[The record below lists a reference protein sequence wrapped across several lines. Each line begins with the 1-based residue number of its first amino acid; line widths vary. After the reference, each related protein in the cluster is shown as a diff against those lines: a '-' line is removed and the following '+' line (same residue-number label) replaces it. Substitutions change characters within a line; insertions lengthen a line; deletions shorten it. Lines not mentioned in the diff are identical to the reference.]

1 MGRLA
6 AYFCFRAGS
15 LTLLFYPAVPAVNLP
30 PRDPDECPAKR
41 FDNPAGDVLHC
52 RVNSLSSSRQVYVFD
67 LDGVL
72 YLGDTPIPYAAEA
85 VERLRD
91 AGRQVY
97 FLTNN
102 SGRTRADYQQKLAE
116 VNGLDVP
123 ESSIF
128 TSAYATALYLKQ
140 LGAAGRSVFVIGE
153 PGLAAELAASGGLVP
168 ITEPDSADI
177 HDIDYVVVGID
188 RKFTYDK
195 LRFAHAAITRGHAQ
209 FIATNRDSTFP
220 METGEIPGGGSLVA
234 ALAAATGREPI
245 TIGKPE
251 THAYEAILADA
262 KTTAAD
268 SVMVGDRLDTDIAVG
283 RRSGAYTVLVLT
295 GVTSPDKANSAPP
308 EWRPDR
314 IIGDLREL
322 D

>member
-1 MGRLA
+1 M
-6 AYFCFRAGS
+6 
-15 LTLLFYPAVPAVNLP
+15 V
-30 PRDPDECPAKR
+30 
-41 FDNPAGDVLHC
+41 HW
-52 RVNSLSSSRQVYVFD
+52 RVNSLFVPPRSVYIFD

-72 YLGDTPIPYAAEA
+72 YLGDTAIPYAADA
-85 VERLRD
+85 VRRLQG
-91 AGRQVY
+91 AGKQIY

-102 SGRTRADYQQKLAE
+102 SGKTRAEYRKKLAD

-123 ESSIF
+123 ESAIF

-140 LGAAGRSVFVIGE
+140 RGAAGRSVFVIGE
-153 PGLAAELAASGGLVP
+153 PGLAAELSASGGLIP
-168 ITEPDSADI
+168 MTEPDSAEV

-188 RKFTYDK
+188 RQFTYDK

-209 FIATNRDSTFP
+209 FIATNRDATFP
-220 METGEIPGGGSLVA
+220 MEAGEIPGGGSLVA
-234 ALAAATGREPI
+234 SLATATGREPV

-251 THAYEAILADA
+251 THAYEAILDA
-262 KTTAAD
+262 AGITAAD

-283 RRSGAYTVLVLT
+283 RRAGAGTVLVLT
-295 GVTSPDKANSAPP
+295 GVTSEEKAQAAPP

>member
-1 MGRLA
+1 M
-6 AYFCFRAGS
+6 
-15 LTLLFYPAVPAVNLP
+15 
-30 PRDPDECPAKR
+30 
-41 FDNPAGDVLHC
+41 FDNPAADMLHC
-52 RVNSLSSSRQVYVFD
+52 RVNPTSPPNSLQNRQVYVFD

-72 YLGDTPIPYAAEA
+72 YLGDTPIAHAADA
-85 VERLRD
+85 VTRLRA
-91 AGRQVY
+91 AGKQVY

-102 SGRTRADYQQKLAE
+102 SGRTRADYRKKLAD

-123 ESSIF
+123 ESAIF

-140 LGAAGRSVFVIGE
+140 RAAAGRSAFIIGE
-153 PGLAAELAASGGLVP
+153 PGLAAELSASGGLVTV
-168 ITEPDSADI
+168 TEPDSVDPN
-177 HDIDYVVVGID
+177 DIDYVVVGID

-209 FIATNRDSTFP
+209 FVATNRDSTFP

-234 ALAAATGREPI
+234 SLATATGREPV

-251 THAYEAILADA
+251 THAYEAILEAA
-262 KTTAAD
+262 HVTAAE
-268 SVMVGDRLDTDIAVG
+268 SVMIGDRLDTDIAVG
-283 RRSGAYTVLVLT
+283 LRSGAYTVLVLT
-295 GVTSPDKANSAPP
+295 GVTSPDQARSAPP
-308 EWRPDR
+308 EWRPNQ

>member
-1 MGRLA
+1 MFLLRNCFTLA
-6 AYFCFRAGS
+6 FLPSTARPK
-15 LTLLFYPAVPAVNLP
+15 LF
-30 PRDPDECPAKR
+30 DTQ
-41 FDNPAGDVLHC
+41 AGDMLHC
-52 RVNSLSSSRQVYVFD
+52 RVSSFVPSRLVYVFD

-72 YLGDTPIPYAAEA
+72 YLGDTPIAYAAEA
-85 VERLRD
+85 INRLRD
-91 AGRQVY
+91 AGKHIY

-102 SGRTRADYQQKLAE
+102 SGKTRADYKQKLAD
-116 VNGLDVP
+116 VNGLDIP
-123 ESSIF
+123 ESTIF

-140 LGAAGRSVFVIGE
+140 RGAAGRSVFVIGE
-153 PGLAAELAASGGLVP
+153 PGLAAELQMSGGLVP
-168 ITEPDSADI
+168 VTQPDSVDF

-188 RKFTYDK
+188 RQFTYDK

-209 FIATNRDSTFP
+209 FVATNRDATFP

-234 ALAAATGREPI
+234 ALATATGREPV
-245 TIGKPE
+245 TIGKPQ
-251 THAYEAILADA
+251 THAYEAILEAA

-283 RRSGAYTVLVLT
+283 RSAGAATVLVLT
-295 GVTSPDKANSAPP
+295 GVTSPDQAHSAPP

>member
-1 MGRLA
+1 M
-6 AYFCFRAGS
+6 FD
-15 LTLLFYPAVPAVNLP
+15 NP
-30 PRDPDECPAKR
+30 PRDM
-41 FDNPAGDVLHC
+41 LHWH
-52 RVNSLSSSRQVYVFD
+52 VTSTSLPSLSLSSLSLPSRSVYVFD

-72 YLGDTPIPYAAEA
+72 YLGDTPIAHAAEA
-85 VERLRD
+85 VTRLRM
-91 AGRQVY
+91 AGKLVY

-102 SGRTRADYQQKLAE
+102 SGRTRADYRHKLAE

-123 ESSIF
+123 EETIF

-140 LGAAGRSVFVIGE
+140 RGAAGRSVFVIGE
-153 PGLAAELAASGGLVP
+153 PGLAAELSASGGLVP
-168 ITEPDSADI
+168 ITQPNSVDPG
-177 HDIDYVVVGID
+177 DIDYVVVGID
-188 RKFTYDK
+188 RQFTYDK

-234 ALAAATGREPI
+234 ALATATGREPI

-262 KTTAAD
+262 KVTASD

-283 RRSGAYTVLVLT
+283 NRSGAYTVLVLT
-295 GVTSPDKANSAPP
+295 GVTSSEQAHSAPP
-308 EWRPDR
+308 EWRPDQ

>member
-1 MGRLA
+1 M
-6 AYFCFRAGS
+6 
-15 LTLLFYPAVPAVNLP
+15 
-30 PRDPDECPAKR
+30 
-41 FDNPAGDVLHC
+41 LHC
-52 RVNSLSSSRQVYVFD
+52 RVNLNSSLSLPDRQVYVFD

-72 YLGDTPIPYAAEA
+72 YLGDTAIPYAADA
-85 VERLRD
+85 VSRLLENGKR
-91 AGRQVY
+91 VY

-102 SGRTRADYQQKLAE
+102 SGKTRADYRQKLAD
-116 VNGLDVP
+116 VNGLDIP
-123 ESSIF
+123 ESTIF
-128 TSAYATALYLKQ
+128 TSAYATALYLKHRA
-140 LGAAGRSVFVIGE
+140 AAGRSVFVIGE
-153 PGLAAELAASGGLVP
+153 PGLAAELAASGGLIP
-168 ITEPDSADI
+168 ITEPDSVDV

-195 LRFAHAAITRGHAQ
+195 LRFAHAAIMRGHAQ

-234 ALAAATGREPI
+234 ALATATGREPV

-262 KTTAAD
+262 QTTAAD

-295 GVTSPDKANSAPP
+295 GVTPPDRASAAPP

>member
-1 MGRLA
+1 M
-6 AYFCFRAGS
+6 
-15 LTLLFYPAVPAVNLP
+15 V
-30 PRDPDECPAKR
+30 
-41 FDNPAGDVLHC
+41 HC
-52 RVNSLSSSRQVYVFD
+52 RVNNIFVPARSVYVFD

-72 YLGDTPIPYAAEA
+72 YLGDTAIPHAAEA
-85 VERLRD
+85 VKRL
-91 AGRQVY
+91 GESGKQIY

-102 SGRTRADYQQKLAE
+102 SGKTRADYHKKLAD

-123 ESSIF
+123 ESAIF

-140 LGAAGRSVFVIGE
+140 RGAAGRSVFVIGE
-153 PGLAAELAASGGLVP
+153 SGLAAELSASGGLVA
-168 ITEPDSADI
+168 ITEPDSVDI

-188 RKFTYDK
+188 KQFTYDK

-209 FIATNRDSTFP
+209 FIATNRDATFP

-234 ALAAATGREPI
+234 ALVMATGREPT

-262 KTTAAD
+262 QVTAAD

-283 RRSGAYTVLVLT
+283 RRAGAGTVLVLT
-295 GVTSPDKANSAPP
+295 GVTSAEKASAAPP

-314 IIGDLREL
+314 IIGDLRDL
-322 D
+322 N

>member
-1 MGRLA
+1 M
-6 AYFCFRAGS
+6 
-15 LTLLFYPAVPAVNLP
+15 
-30 PRDPDECPAKR
+30 
-41 FDNPAGDVLHC
+41 LHC
-52 RVNSLSSSRQVYVFD
+52 RVHSIFQSDRQVYVFD

-72 YLGDTPIPYAAEA
+72 YLGDTAIPGAADA
-85 VERLRD
+85 VRRLQK
-91 AGRQVY
+91 AGKSVY

-102 SGRTRADYQQKLAE
+102 SGRTRADYVEKLRA
-116 VNGLDVP
+116 VNGLDISEASV
-123 ESSIF
+123 F
-128 TSAYATALYLKQ
+128 TSAYASALYLKQ
-140 LGAAGRSVFVIGE
+140 RGAAGRSVFVIGE
-153 PGLAAELAASGGLVP
+153 PGLASELSVSGGLVP
-168 ITEPDSADI
+168 ITEPDSVDI

-234 ALAAATGREPI
+234 SLAAATGREPV

-251 THAYEAILADA
+251 THAYEAILAA
-262 KTTAAD
+262 AQVSAAD
-268 SVMVGDRLDTDIAVG
+268 SVMIGDRLDTDIAVG
-283 RRSGAYTVLVLT
+283 RRAGAYTILVLT
-295 GVTSPDKANSAPP
+295 GVTSPEQAQDAPP

-322 D
+322 G

>member
-1 MGRLA
+1 M
-6 AYFCFRAGS
+6 
-15 LTLLFYPAVPAVNLP
+15 V
-30 PRDPDECPAKR
+30 
-41 FDNPAGDVLHC
+41 HC
-52 RVNSLSSSRQVYVFD
+52 RVKSLFVPARSVYVFD

-72 YLGDTPIPYAAEA
+72 YLGDTEIPYAAEA
-85 VERLRD
+85 VRRLQS

-102 SGRTRADYQQKLAE
+102 SGKTRADYRKKLLD

-123 ESSIF
+123 ENAIF

-140 LGAAGRSVFVIGE
+140 QGAAGRSVFVIGE
-153 PGLAAELAASGGLVP
+153 PGLAAELSASGGLVP
-168 ITEPDSADI
+168 ITEPDSADV

-188 RKFTYDK
+188 KNFTYDK
-195 LRFAHAAITRGHAQ
+195 LRFAHAAIMRGHAQ
-209 FIATNRDSTFP
+209 FIATNRDATFP

-234 ALAAATGREPI
+234 ALATAAGREPI

-251 THAYEAILADA
+251 THAYEAILDA
-262 KTTAAD
+262 AQVTAAD
-268 SVMVGDRLDTDIAVG
+268 SIMVGDRLDTDIAVG
-283 RRSGAYTVLVLT
+283 RRAGAGTVLVLT
-295 GVTSPDKANSAPP
+295 GVTSKKKALAAPP
-308 EWRPDR
+308 EWRPDQ

>member
-1 MGRLA
+1 M
-6 AYFCFRAGS
+6 
-15 LTLLFYPAVPAVNLP
+15 V
-30 PRDPDECPAKR
+30 
-41 FDNPAGDVLHC
+41 HW
-52 RVNSLSSSRQVYVFD
+52 RVNSLFVPARSVYVFD

-72 YLGDTPIPYAAEA
+72 YLGDTAIPYAAEA
-85 VERLRD
+85 VRRLQS

-102 SGRTRADYQQKLAE
+102 SGKTRADYRKKLMD
-116 VNGLDVP
+116 VNDLEVP
-123 ESSIF
+123 ENAIF

-140 LGAAGRSVFVIGE
+140 RGAAGRSVFVIGE
-153 PGLAAELAASGGLVP
+153 PGLAAELSASGGLVP
-168 ITEPDSADI
+168 ITEPDSADV

-188 RKFTYDK
+188 KNFTYDK
-195 LRFAHAAITRGHAQ
+195 LRFAHAAIMRGHAQ
-209 FIATNRDSTFP
+209 FIATNRDATFP

-234 ALAAATGREPI
+234 ALATAAGREPT

-251 THAYEAILADA
+251 THAYEAILDA
-262 KTTAAD
+262 AQATAAD
-268 SVMVGDRLDTDIAVG
+268 SIMVGDRLDTDIAVG
-283 RRSGAYTVLVLT
+283 RRAGAGTVLVLT
-295 GVTSPDKANSAPP
+295 GVTSEEKALAAPP